1 MKKQNLLKLTLTIL
15 LLAAGTASWA
25 AESSPPP
32 SPTIAWKIPEY
43 TLIAREMSLRD
54 ALTAFGTAQGF
65 SVIFSP
71 KVSGTLSGDF
81 RKLSPTDF
89 LNRVT
94 TLHNL
99 IWYFDGS
106 AIYIYGGDENLNIL
120 LDLKYMKAEDLRTM
134 LRELKVEDARFP
146 LKTTSNDQI
155 IMVAGPPRYV
165 QLVAELVDKAD
176 ILSEKRAYS
185 QVETRIFPLQHTWA
199 DDVALNTGGGESG
212 GSIKGVA
219 TILSNLMAEGNN
231 TVPIKEATE
240 KGKEKK
246 AATPEEQKLQQLT
259 EKLDQKFKPIIKPEN
274 RLNAVI
280 VRDVASRMPQYER
293 LIAQLDVPQRLVEIA
308 VTSLE
313 MSKDNAL
320 DWQLS
325 ISASANGHDVS
336 GSVGQN
342 PANLF
347 GEDNLVG
354 KGLAGAIS
362 YIGNSGRI
370 SASLSALRQKGKARA
385 ISRTSLLTMNNMSA
399 SFTDTQSYHVRVAGT
414 EVATLEEVTAG
425 TTLQVK
431 PRIIRRASA
440 DAPQRFWMTIGLT
453 DGGFEAVTVDSM
465 PVTRNSSVNTQ
476 ASVNEGECIL
486 LAGYM
491 RDIDEE
497 DSWGIP
503 FLRDIPLIGWLF
515 GGLVHK
521 KETIQRMF
529 ILTPYI
535 VELDT
540 KDLARVQAS
549 RQRDIKYEEILHD
562 DKLDDD
568 AQRELRDLERENQ
581 AEVRRE
587 KYEDRLE
594 ERKGE
599 LKIEKDTRHLY
610 REENR
615 RLSDEY
621 LKERQEIL
629 DEERAALEARR
640 KNAKKQAPAQETKG
654 KPAQAQP
661 QETKGKPTQV
671 QPLETKNSGE
681 AERDKQ
687 PAKKST
693 RRPRFK

>member
-1 MKKQNLLKLTLTIL
+1 MKKQNLLQLTLTIL

-32 SPTIAWKIPEY
+32 SPIAWKILEY

-65 SVIFSP
+65 SVIFS
-71 KVSGTLSGDF
+71 KEVSGTLSGDF
-81 RKLSPTDF
+81 KKLPPLEF

-99 IWYFDGS
+99 IWYYDGS
-106 AIYIYGGDENLNIL
+106 AIYIYTGSENLNIL
-120 LDLKYMKAEDLRTM
+120 LELKYMKAEDLRTM
-134 LRELKVEDARFP
+134 LRELNVEDARFP
-146 LKTTSNDQI
+146 LKTTSNDQL

-165 QLVAELVDKAD
+165 QLVAELVAKAD
-176 ILSEKRAYS
+176 ILSENRAYS
-185 QVETRIFPLQHTWA
+185 EVETRIFPLQHTWA
-199 DDVALNTGGGESG
+199 DDVSLNSGNGGESG
-212 GSIKGVA
+212 GNIKGIA
-219 TILSNLMAEGNN
+219 SILSDLMSVDSN
-231 TVPIKEATE
+231 TVPTKEVTE
-240 KGKEKK
+240 KDKEKDK
-246 AATPEEQKLQQLT
+246 KKEPATPEERRIQQIT
-259 EKLDQKFKPIIKPEN
+259 ERLDREFKPIIKPEN

-325 ISASANGHDVS
+325 ISAWANGNKVS
-336 GSVGQN
+336 GGAGQN

-347 GEDNLVG
+347 DDENLVG

-362 YIGNSGRI
+362 YIGNSVRV
-370 SASLSALRQKGKARA
+370 SASLTALRQKGKARA

-414 EVATLEEVTAG
+414 EVATLQEVTAG

-431 PRIIRRASA
+431 PRIIKKASK

-465 PVTRNSSVNTQ
+465 PVSRNSSVNTQ

-497 DSWGIP
+497 DSWGVP
-503 FLRDIPLIGWLF
+503 YLRDIPFIGWLF
-515 GGLVHK
+515 GGKVHK

-540 KDLARVQAS
+540 KDLGRVQAS
-549 RQRDIKYEEILHD
+549 RQRDIKYEEILED

-568 AQRELRDLERENQ
+568 SQRELRDLERENQ
-581 AEVRRE
+581 SEARRE
-587 KYEDRLE
+587 KYDDRLK

-599 LKIEKDTRHLY
+599 IKIEKDTRQLY
-610 REENR
+610 RDENR
-615 RLSDEY
+615 RLSEEY
-621 LKERQEIL
+621 LKERREIL
-629 DEERAALEARR
+629 DEEREALEARR
-640 KNAKKQAPAQETKG
+640 KDAKKQAPAK
-654 KPAQAQP
+654 AQP
-661 QETKGKPTQV
+661 QNTKNAGDAEKGKEPV
-671 QPLETKNSGE
+671 
-681 AERDKQ
+681 
-687 PAKKST
+687 KKPN